1 MSNNQSSIK
10 QLFQKLWDEPKDKF
24 TWYAILKQMEQLHKA
39 EITRAASRGYLAA
52 SDDLPLETA
61 TGYGNL
67 YYASQ
72 FNYPS
77 CEGDNMNNNPDTT
90 TITVET
96 DETRIN
102 RAMNNVMNRMEL
114 NSITNELHGVAMDLT
129 NDELL
134 ELIEEIKCICERYSD
149 VVESRI

>member
-1 MSNNQSSIK
+1 MNNNQSSIQ

-24 TWYAILKQMEQLHKA
+24 TWNTILKQMEQLHKA

-52 SDDLPLETA
+52 SDDMPLETA

-77 CEGDNMNNNPDTT
+77 CEGDNMNNNPETNINTGNTGTNINLNDLQSVVNKYLNDTESYGT
-90 TITVET
+90 SNEFRESTIVLNDFMLYVEALVG
-96 DETRIN
+96 E
-102 RAMNNVMNRMEL
+102 NNN
-114 NSITNELHGVAMDLT
+114 G
-129 NDELL
+129 
-134 ELIEEIKCICERYSD
+134 
-149 VVESRI
+149 

>member
-1 MSNNQSSIK
+1 MSNNQSSVQ

-24 TWYAILKQMEQLHKA
+24 TWNTILKQMEQLHKA

-77 CEGDNMNNNPDTT
+77 CEGDNMNNNPGTMTT
-90 TITVET
+90 T

-114 NSITNELHGVAMDLT
+114 NSITNELQGVAMDLT

-134 ELIEEIKCICERYSD
+134 ELIEEVKCIWERYSD